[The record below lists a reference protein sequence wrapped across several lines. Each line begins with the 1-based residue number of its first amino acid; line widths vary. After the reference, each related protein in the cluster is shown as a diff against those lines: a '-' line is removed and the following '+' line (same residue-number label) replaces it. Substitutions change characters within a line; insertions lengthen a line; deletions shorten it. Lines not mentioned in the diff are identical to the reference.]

1 MNRTI
6 VPFLLT
12 STFLASSGILG
23 CATVPPPKDLVDART
38 AYAQAQQGPA
48 AKESPADLEDARK
61 ALATAEAAY
70 SDNPSDQETADL
82 AYVAQRKILLA
93 SARGRAVMLEKQKV
107 AADEQFK
114 STATAK
120 LDETKAALGA
130 EVSRSGMTAAALA
143 SEQKARALAE
153 KKTREA
159 LDRLAALAAVKDDA
173 RGTVITLSGSVLF
186 ATDKWDLLPGAN
198 ERLNQ
203 VADAL
208 KEETDRSITVYGFT
222 DSQGTDAHNMQL
234 SQKRAESVRNYLVSR
249 GIDASRVKSE
259 GRGKADPVADNKSP
273 EGRANNRRVE
283 IVLGKAR
290 EN

>member
-12 STFLASSGILG
+12 STFLASSGMLG
-23 CATVPPPKDLVDART
+23 CASAPPPKDLVDART
-38 AYAQAQQGPA
+38 AYSQAQQGPA
-48 AKESPADLEDARK
+48 AKESPGDLEDARK

-70 SDNPSDQETADL
+70 ADNPSDQETADL
-82 AYVAQRKILLA
+82 AYVAQRKVLLA
-93 SARGRAVMLEKQKV
+93 SARGRAAMLEKQKV

-120 LDETKAALGA
+120 LDQTKAALGA